1 MVLRTRGRGF
11 GDDRGGVV
19 PDEIR
24 RRRTFLGAG
33 GIRLCARSRSDDTGS
48 FTETTDVTVDGQVMS
63 CRLTGLDAETSY
75 LIYAYVDMGSGGRMQ
90 SKPVVVQ
97 NGGEP
102 RAAPTTRSSG
112 CRSIRR

>member
-24 RRRTFLGAG
+24 RRRAFLGAG
-33 GIRLCARSRSDDTGS
+33 GIRLCADPLRRYGS

-90 SKPVVVQ
+90 SKPVVVKT
-97 NGGEP
+97 G
-102 RAAPTTRSSG
+102 RTRCCRTTRGSG
-112 CRSIRR
+112 CRSVRR